1 MNSNNS
7 TIASDGRTLGVTQSV
22 RTAFNIINTDVSN
35 HIGIKELAL
44 KAGTNE
50 CSLKRGFRLM
60 YRTSIYQY
68 LIQARMKKANLLLK
82 STRLKH
88 TDIAME
94 CGYESLAGFVTAY
107 RKYFGTAPGT
117 YRKAYLQKKIF
128 Q

>member
-7 TIASDGRTLGVTQSV
+7 KKESSPRTFTVTQSV

-35 HIGIKELAL
+35 HIGIRELAL

-60 YRTSIYQY
+60 YRISIYQY

-82 STRLKH
+82 STGLKP

-107 RKYFGTAPGT
+107 RKYFGSAPGT
-117 YRKAYLQKKIF
+117 YRKAYLQNKLF